1 MNAKPNA
8 TSATPRLLVGG
19 ALLGGLGVILAYPG
33 VGAERFWANWL
44 LWFLFYFTMAL
55 GCLFLVAIEHLV
67 AARWSVPIRR
77 LPERLATLLLPVV
90 PVALIALG
98 AVPVL
103 FPGARPEA
111 LQNKLLAGKAMWL
124 GLPFFSLR
132 TVISLA
138 LCLLG
143 LVVLVKGS
151 LRQDQTKDPLF
162 NVRARKFAP
171 AFMAIFAFVIT
182 LIAFD
187 WISGLTPE
195 WYSDIF
201 GVYLFAGGF
210 LAALAGTV
218 IALAHLQKQGRLP
231 EVRKDH
237 RYNLGAFLFAFTVF
251 WSYIGFAQY
260 MLMWYANLPEEVVW
274 YQVRLQGGWHALTV
288 VLAVLHFVV
297 PFFALVTR
305 DAKGNPRRLYAVAI
319 LMLAAHALD
328 LYWMVFPILGK
339 GVLFSWPELSFAL
352 FFLCGGLLWVR
363 KALNWGEDMPVGDPF
378 LQKGLE
384 FHL

>member
-1 MNAKPNA
+1 MTN
-8 TSATPRLLVGG
+8 TPSKTPKLLVGA
-19 ALLGGLGVILAYPG
+19 ALLGGLGVILSYALA
-33 VGAERFWANWL
+33 GAERFWANWI
-44 LWFLFYFTMAL
+44 LWFLFFFTMAL
-55 GCLFLVAIEHLV
+55 GCLFIVAIEHLV

-103 FPGARPEA
+103 FPGAKPEA
-111 LQNKLLAGKAMWL
+111 LQNKLLAGKALWL

-132 TVISLA
+132 TLICLG

-143 LVVLVKGS
+143 LAVLVRGS
-151 LRQDQTKDPLF
+151 LRQDKTKDPLF
-162 NVRARKFAP
+162 NVKARKFAP
-171 AFMAIFAFVIT
+171 AFMAIFALVIT
-182 LIAFD
+182 VAAFD

-218 IALAHLQKQGRLP
+218 LALGRLQAQGRLQA
-231 EVRKDH
+231 VRRDH

-260 MLMWYANLPEEVVW
+260 MLMWYANLPDEVVW
-274 YQVRLQGGWHALTV
+274 YQVRLQGGWHAVTIA
-288 VLAVLHFVV
+288 LAVLHFVV

-305 DAKGNPRRLYAVAI
+305 DAKGDPRRLAWVAI
-319 LMLAAHALD
+319 LMLASHALD
-328 LYWMVFPILGK
+328 LYWLVFPVLGK
-339 GVLFSWPELSFAL
+339 GVLFSWPELSFIL
-352 FFLCGGLLWVR
+352 FFICGALLWVR
-363 KALNWGEDMPVGDPF
+363 QALNWGEDMPVGDPF